1 MSFAIHLAY
10 SLLRELYEHPIYRIE
25 KHVGLLKSLLKD
37 YMESNEVNEL
47 EIFGIKTDFWLVD
60 IGILIKLRPHEITI
74 RTFTRSAVIVALFSL
89 SMLIASGF
97 YPEWSVGTMTM
108 VAILILSLAPM
119 PAFMIA
125 TTILMR
131 NDLKEV
137 YKAMSFAS
145 SSFIS
150 PSNERR

>member
-74 RTFTRSAVIVALFSL
+74 RTFTRSAVIVALFSF

-131 NDLKEV
+131 NDLKGTSKNPNSV
-137 YKAMSFAS
+137 AML
-145 SSFIS
+145 
-150 PSNERR
+150 RC